1 MEKLKR
7 REQNKKGY
15 FSRLKKDVVRNKG
28 LYLLSLPTFVFVII
42 FMYVPMVGILLAFK
56 NYNSV
61 LGIFGSP
68 WIGFDNFKAFFEYYY
83 FKEVLLNTVKVSLFS
98 LLFGFPLPIV
108 LALLLNSIKG
118 RFKKVFQIV
127 SYIPNFLST
136 VVVVAMLL
144 AFLNPTS
151 GIVNTII
158 KAFGGEAKDFIT
170 DPDWFIPVFVI
181 SGVWQS
187 IGWSTV
193 IYTSALSGVDTQ
205 LYDAAKIDGASKF
218 QTMIHIDFPTILPT
232 VIVSLILAVGGIM
245 SVAFEKVYLLQN
257 ELNTSASE
265 VISTYVYK
273 MGLINFDYGFG
284 TAVGLFNSVINFVLC
299 LLVNF
304 VAKKVS
310 GYSIW

>member
-1 MEKLKR
+1 MEARVKKKR
-7 REQNKKGY
+7 SGKRF
-15 FSRLKKDVVRNKG
+15 FSRLKKDFTRNGG

-42 FMYVPMVGILLAFK
+42 FMYAPMVGILLAFK
-56 NYNSV
+56 DYNSV

-68 WIGFDNFKAFFEYYY
+68 WIGLENFKAFFSYYY
-83 FKEVLLNTVKVSLFS
+83 FKEVLFNTVKVSFFS
-98 LLFGFPLPIV
+98 LLFGFPLPVV
-108 LALLLNSIKG
+108 LALLLNSVRS
-118 RFKKVFQIV
+118 RFRRAFQIV

-158 KAFGGEAKDFIT
+158 KAFGGNPKDFMT
-170 DPDWFIPVFVI
+170 DSSWFIPVFVI
-181 SGVWQS
+181 SGLWQS
-187 IGWSTV
+187 VGWSTV
-193 IYTSALSGVDTQ
+193 IYTSALAGVDTE

-218 QTMIHIDFPTILPT
+218 QTVLHIDFPTILPT

-245 SVAFEKVYLLQN
+245 SVAFEKVYLMQN
-257 ELNTSASE
+257 ELNTAASE

-273 MGLINFDYGFG
+273 MGLISFDYGFG
-284 TAVGLFNSVINFVLC
+284 TAVGLFNSVINFALFA
-299 LLVNF
+299 LVNF
-304 VAKKVS
+304 IAKKVS